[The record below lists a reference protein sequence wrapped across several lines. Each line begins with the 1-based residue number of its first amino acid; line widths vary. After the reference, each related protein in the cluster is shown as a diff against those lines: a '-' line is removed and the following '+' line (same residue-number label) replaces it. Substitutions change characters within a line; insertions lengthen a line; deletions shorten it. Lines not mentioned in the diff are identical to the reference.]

1 MTSFTFTEFALKEEK
16 SESCSVISDSLWPH
30 ELFSPWNS
38 PDKTNG
44 VGSLALLQ
52 GVFPNLGSNP
62 GLLHC
67 RQSFYQLSH
76 KGNPRILEWI
86 PVPSPADLPNPG
98 IKLGS
103 SALQVDSLWTELWRK
118 PYPLLSHYT
127 EGGCGDEP
135 SGIWQR
141 SWGIK
146 APWIPY
152 NMELPCQPS
161 IYIWTYKRK
170 IDCSFVFM
178 SIFLVIFCNLK
189 IYSQFWKYL
198 GTEST

>member
-103 SALQVDSLWTELWRK
+103 SALQVDYLPTEL
-118 PYPLLSHYT
+118 
-127 EGGCGDEP
+127 
-135 SGIWQR
+135 SGRSEIEERFNLIFPPVIYEHSFYCVSALTLMLPFFEIW
-141 SWGIK
+141 
-146 APWIPY
+146 AY
-152 NMELPCQPS
+152 
-161 IYIWTYKRK
+161 
-170 IDCSFVFM
+170 
-178 SIFLVIFCNLK
+178 LVGFYC
-189 IYSQFWKYL
+189 
-198 GTEST
+198 